1 MANGHINLM
10 VAGTV
15 GAFMT
20 SLYTFR
26 MIFIVFHG
34 KEQIH
39 AHAGKGITHHLPLI
53 VLLVLST
60 FVGALIVPPLEGVLP
75 QTTELAHGSVM
86 TLEIAS
92 GIIAIAGILIAA
104 WLWLG
109 KRTLVTSIANS
120 ALAASSVLVVPCT
133 GLRLVIRQGVR
144 KTIPRYCTAAET
156 RSAELVDEYPG
167 DPFRFAG
174 KGLLVSEN
182 GYLRWYVASMS
193 IGAVVVLALLMVLR

>member
-1 MANGHINLM
+1 M
-10 VAGTV
+10 
-15 GAFMT
+15 
-20 SLYTFR
+20 
-26 MIFIVFHG
+26 
-34 KEQIH
+34 
-39 AHAGKGITHHLPLI
+39 
-53 VLLVLST
+53 LLVLST

-120 ALAASSVLVVPCT
+120 APGRFFGTGGSMQ

-144 KTIPRYCTAAET
+144 KTIPRYC
-156 RSAELVDEYPG
+156 LG
-167 DPFRFAG
+167 C
-174 KGLLVSEN
+174 
-182 GYLRWYVASMS
+182 
-193 IGAVVVLALLMVLR
+193 

>member
-1 MANGHINLM
+1 
-10 VAGTV
+10 
-15 GAFMT
+15 MT

-120 ALAASSVLVVPCT
+120 APRPLLRYLGGSMP

-144 KTIPRYCTAAET
+144 KTIPRYC
-156 RSAELVDEYPG
+156 LG
-167 DPFRFAG
+167 C
-174 KGLLVSEN
+174 
-182 GYLRWYVASMS
+182 
-193 IGAVVVLALLMVLR
+193 

>member
-1 MANGHINLM
+1 M
-10 VAGTV
+10 
-15 GAFMT
+15 
-20 SLYTFR
+20 
-26 MIFIVFHG
+26 
-34 KEQIH
+34 
-39 AHAGKGITHHLPLI
+39 
-53 VLLVLST
+53 LLVLST

-120 ALAASSVLVVPCT
+120 APAASSVLVVPCS
-133 GLRLVIRQGVR
+133 GFDWLYDKVFVKPFLGIARLLKRDPLNSLMN
-144 KTIPRYCTAAET
+144 IPAIL
-156 RSAELVDEYPG
+156 S
-167 DPFRFAG
+167 RFAG

>member
-1 MANGHINLM
+1 M
-10 VAGTV
+10 
-15 GAFMT
+15 
-20 SLYTFR
+20 
-26 MIFIVFHG
+26 
-34 KEQIH
+34 
-39 AHAGKGITHHLPLI
+39 
-53 VLLVLST
+53 LLVLST

-120 ALAASSVLVVPCT
+120 ARPLLRYLVVPCT

-144 KTIPRYCTAAET
+144 KTIPRYYWLLK
-156 RSAELVDEYPG
+156 R
-167 DPFRFAG
+167 DPLNSLMNIPAILSRFAG

>member
-1 MANGHINLM
+1 M
-10 VAGTV
+10 VAGLV

-53 VLLVLST
+53 VLMILST
-60 FVGALIVPPLEGVLP
+60 FVGALIVPPLQGVLP
-75 QTTELAHGSVM
+75 QTTELAHGRVL
-86 TLEIAS
+86 TPEITS
-92 GIIAIAGILIAA
+92 GVVAIAGILIAA

-120 ALAASSVLVVPCT
+120 APGRLLGTGGITHGALTGCTTKYSSSHSSV
-133 GLRLVIRQGVR
+133 
-144 KTIPRYCTAAET
+144 
-156 RSAELVDEYPG
+156 SPG
-167 DPFRFAG
+167 C
-174 KGLLVSEN
+174 
-182 GYLRWYVASMS
+182 
-193 IGAVVVLALLMVLR
+193 

>member
-1 MANGHINLM
+1 M
-10 VAGTV
+10 
-15 GAFMT
+15 
-20 SLYTFR
+20 
-26 MIFIVFHG
+26 
-34 KEQIH
+34 
-39 AHAGKGITHHLPLI
+39 
-53 VLLVLST
+53 LLVLST

-109 KRTLVTSIANS
+109 KRTLVTSPPFFGTGGS
-120 ALAASSVLVVPCT
+120 MH

-144 KTIPRYCTAAET
+144 KTIPRYCWLLK
-156 RSAELVDEYPG
+156 R
-167 DPFRFAG
+167 DPLNSLMNIPAILSRFAG